1 MLKYFSSK
9 HNFIVLVG
17 LHFTPAAV
25 SSASKLRCIASAKCT
40 LSFEDFIERKESK
53 IAHINILYKIW
64 VEIIVK
70 IYLYKEL
77 YKID

>member
-9 HNFIVLVG
+9 HNFIALVG

-25 SSASKLRCIASAKCT
+25 SSASKMRCIASVKCT
-40 LSFEDFIERKESK
+40 LSFEDFIERKEYK

-64 VEIIVK
+64 VEIMVK
-70 IYLYKEL
+70 IDLHKSYIK
-77 YKID
+77 